1 MIHKPGNL
9 PSLSPVC
16 RSGQPCRNGLSVLA
30 TIPAT
35 GRRLSRIPRH
45 PQPAAHLCVKGLAV
59 PHWQKYLFSLGLAVC
74 SSALAAEGPSVMS
87 LDFCADQ
94 YVLAFAE
101 PEDIVAVSYEA
112 ADVNSFFASRAV
124 GLPTTNGSLEEVLLN
139 KPELVVRTWRGSMA
153 GDAMAARLGTDTFQ
167 PAYAMSQADNLGN
180 LISAAEVLGGSA
192 KAAAMVADYEAR
204 WAALRSAPKSKLRAV
219 YMTPSGF
226 TAGEGTFV
234 DDIIR
239 LAGFETVAKDAGM
252 RGWVPLPLEK
262 MIMDPPD
269 VVIGSFFN
277 EGAVHISHWSGGRHG
292 AYTRMIDDL
301 PTIMVPS
308 RYLSC
313 SGAFFVDAAEYIR
326 DEAAKLGLMQGQ
338 VRETAR

>member
-1 MIHKPGNL
+1 MPN
-9 PSLSPVC
+9 
-16 RSGQPCRNGLSVLA
+16 
-30 TIPAT
+30 
-35 GRRLSRIPRH
+35 
-45 PQPAAHLCVKGLAV
+45 
-59 PHWQKYLFSLGLAVC
+59 WQKYLLSLGLAAMSGAAV
-74 SSALAAEGPSVMS
+74 AEGPSVMS

-94 YVLAFAE
+94 YVLAFSE

-112 ADVNSFFASRAV
+112 ADVNSFFANRAA
-124 GLPTTNGSLEEVLLN
+124 GLSITSGSLEEVLLR

-167 PAYAMSQADNLGN
+167 PPYAMSQADNLKN
-180 LISAAEVLGGSA
+180 LISAAKVLGGGA
-192 KAAAMVADYEAR
+192 KADAMVADYEAR
-204 WAALRSAPKSKLRAV
+204 WAKLKDAPKSKLRAV

-234 DDIIR
+234 DDIIQ

-252 RGWVPLPLEK
+252 HGWVPLPLEK

-277 EGAVHISHWSGGRHG
+277 EGTVHISHWSGGRHG
-292 AYTRMIDDL
+292 AYTKMIDDL

-326 DEAAKLGLMQGQ
+326 AEAARLGLVGAD